1 MALIMDI
8 VGIVVFLGIAVLFS
22 RNRRQ
27 INWRAVGVLLAL
39 NFVIALFF
47 LNSEVGRSCVVAA
60 ADGFTNVVEI
70 AFEGIKF
77 LSADLVPED
86 RSKMS
91 YFVMA
96 LMPILLIVPLFDIL
110 TYIGLLPWLVK
121 IVGRGLS
128 FVTGIPR
135 FESFFAI
142 EMMFLGNLEV
152 LAVSTLRLE
161 RNRPERN
168 LTLAMM
174 SMSCV
179 AAAIVSAYMTLM
191 PKEYVLTA
199 IPLNIINVL
208 IVTSILNPVVVS
220 KEDDVISTYSGKDKP
235 PFFAFL
241 GNSIVNAGKLALII
255 AATIVT
261 FISLITLVNKGLA
274 LIVEGLSIEMILG
287 YLLFPI
293 SWLLG
298 LDFTEAL
305 RMGNF
310 MGIKI
315 VANEFVAM
323 LSIKDTIGEY
333 SHHFQAVCTIFST
346 SFANFGTLGMIIGF
360 FCGLKN
366 DGNKY
371 ELIYRSVGYI
381 LLSGILVSLLSAS
394 IGGLFVW

>member
-1 MALIMDI
+1 MALVLDI
-8 VGIVVFLGIAVLFS
+8 VGIVVFLGIGILFS
-22 RNRRQ
+22 RDRRN
-27 INWRAVGVLLAL
+27 INWRAVGVLLGL

-47 LNSEVGRSCVVAA
+47 LNSEIGRHCIVVAA
-60 ADGFTNVVEI
+60 DAFTKVVEI
-70 AFEGIKF
+70 AYEGVQV
-77 LSADLVPED
+77 LGADLVNED

-91 YFVMA
+91 YFVLA

-110 TYIGLLPWLVK
+110 TYIGFLPWLVK
-121 IVGRGLS
+121 IIGRGLS
-128 FVTGIPR
+128 FITGIPR

-152 LAVSTLRLE
+152 LAVSTLQLE

-179 AAAIVSAYMTLM
+179 AAAIVSAYMSLM

-208 IVTSILNPVVVS
+208 IVTSILNPVKVP
-220 KEDDVISTYSGKDKP
+220 KEDDTIASYASDEKP

-241 GNSIVNAGKLALII
+241 GNSILNAGKLILII

-261 FISLITLVNKGLA
+261 FISLVTLVNKGLM
-274 LIVEGLSIEMILG
+274 LMWEGLSIEMILG

-298 LDFTEAL
+298 LDVSEAL

-315 VANEFVAM
+315 VTNEFVAM
-323 LSIKDTIGEY
+323 LSIKDSIGDYTE
-333 SHHFQAVCTIFST
+333 HFQAVATIFST

-366 DGNKY
+366 DGKKY
-371 ELIYRSVGYI
+371 DLIYRNVGYL
-381 LLSGILVSLLSAS
+381 LLSGVLVSLLSAG